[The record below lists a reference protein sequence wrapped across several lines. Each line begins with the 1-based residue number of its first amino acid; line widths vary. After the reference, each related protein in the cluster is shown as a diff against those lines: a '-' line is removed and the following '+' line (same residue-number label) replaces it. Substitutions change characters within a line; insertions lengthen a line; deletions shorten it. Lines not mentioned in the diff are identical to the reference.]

1 MLQTGF
7 VACDPAGHG
16 GEAAYRGKLGC
27 RSVSYNKNTE
37 EPIFLIIIYCIYLNY
52 TWVVDATKHYTIT
65 RQIRE

>member
-27 RSVSYNKNTE
+27 RSVSYNKNT
-37 EPIFLIIIYCIYLNY
+37 
-52 TWVVDATKHYTIT
+52 
-65 RQIRE
+65 